1 MKNQTHLD
9 TIRVGVIAG
18 AAGGLAEIA
27 FVTLYAAATGG
38 DAAVLARS
46 VTIAAGISALFPAIP
61 VAMGVTV
68 HMALAASLGIVLA
81 FAWRALRSLRPSASA
96 GTGPYPFMLVALTGV
111 WAINFFV
118 VLPMV
123 SPSFVHLLPY
133 SVSLISKLSFGL
145 AAATALR
152 WQLGPASRRRK
163 SAFAASAS

>member
-38 DAAVLARS
+38 DVAVLARS
-46 VTIAAGISALFPAIP
+46 VTIAAGASALFPSIP
-61 VAMGVTV
+61 VALGVSV
-68 HMALAASLGIVLA
+68 HMALAVVLGIALA
-81 FAWRALRSLRPSASA
+81 FAWRALVSLRA
-96 GTGPYPFMLVALTGV
+96 GTGPYPFMLVALVGV

-123 SPSFVHLLPY
+123 SPAFIHLLPY
-133 SVSLISKLSFGL
+133 SISLISKLSFGL

-152 WQLGPASRRRK
+152 WQLGATSRRRK
-163 SAFAASAS
+163 SSFVASAS